1 MEGLGSDDLLH
12 PLFPV
17 TSVVDGV
24 RGLLLGVG
32 PVAKPVIQSVIWMA
46 AIVAVFATFAI
57 SRYRRRV

>member
-1 MEGLGSDDLLH
+1 
-12 PLFPV
+12 
-17 TSVVDGV
+17 
-24 RGLLLGVG
+24 LLLGVG